1 MDTKPMIRKQLYI
14 TREQDH
20 ALKRQ
25 ARELGVSEAEFVR
38 RALDEAV
45 RETPHRPPTGPDDPL
60 TELLA
65 NTRRLADRHRL
76 PAGYRLDRDELYE
89 RGA

>member
-1 MDTKPMIRKQLYI
+1 MIRKQLYI

-25 ARELGVSEAEFVR
+25 ARALGVSEAEVVR

-45 RETPHRPPTGPDDPL
+45 RETPPRPQMGLDDPL
-60 TELLA
+60 AELLA
-65 NTRRLADRHRL
+65 NTRRLAGRHRL
-76 PAGYRLDRDELYE
+76 PVGYRFDRDELYD

>member
-1 MDTKPMIRKQLYI
+1 MIRKQLYI

-45 RETPHRPPTGPDDPL
+45 RETPSRPQTGPDDPL
-60 TELLA
+60 TELQA

-76 PAGYRLDRDELYE
+76 PAGYRFDRDELYD

>member
-45 RETPHRPPTGPDDPL
+45 RENPPCPQTGPDDPL

-65 NTRRLADRHRL
+65 NTRRLAARHRL
-76 PAGYRLDRDELYE
+76 PAGYRFDRDELYE